1 MASPSYN
8 QPPRRVDDHKI
19 VLEPNIPQVFA
30 LKQPM
35 KGKEVGQYGSV
46 MYTAIDERKL
56 FIVAEDV
63 SDFHHT
69 MQDMQIQPAEFI
81 KVTRVKHGG
90 RGGGYS
96 IRVERVPDDG
106 DAREPVTET
115 QLERDLTRS
124 IEAQRERIAHPGAG
138 RNPAPQSAAPRTT
151 TSTNTNNRP
160 TPETAPPAT
169 AKGTM
174 TGLLAGALMASVDAY
189 VIAADYAR
197 SKGIG
202 VEMNL
207 DITGEDIRSS
217 ATAMLIQYWREDGTR

>member
-1 MASPSYN
+1 MATPGM
-8 QPPRRVDDHKI
+8 RVAGNDIKLDYG
-19 VLEPNIPQVFA
+19 VAQVFA
-30 LKQPM
+30 LKFVT
-35 KGKEVGQYGSV
+35 GKSV
-46 MYTAIDERKL
+46 ESRYPGGRVMFTAIDERKL
-56 FIVAEDV
+56 FLDDEDANDFERALNELGIGPADFV
-63 SDFHHT
+63 S
-69 MQDMQIQPAEFI
+69 
-81 KVTRVKHGG
+81 VTKIRHA
-90 RGGGYS
+90 RGGGHS
-96 IRVERVPDDG
+96 IRVEVVEDDSNG
-106 DAREPVTET
+106 RDET

-124 IEAQRERIAHPGAG
+124 IEAQRARQAQRPEAG
-138 RNPAPQSAAPRTT
+138 GRRPASQTPSRT

-189 VIAADYAR
+189 VIAADYAK
-197 SKGIG
+197 SKGIA

>member
-151 TSTNTNNRP
+151 TSTNTSNGP
-160 TPETAPPAT
+160 TITPASAKLCACLMAAVDAAIEAT
-169 AKGTM
+169 AYASRKGM
-174 TGLLAGALMASVDAY
+174 ELRFS
-189 VIAADYAR
+189 
-197 SKGIG
+197 S
-202 VEMNL
+202 
-207 DITGEDIRSS
+207 EDIRTM
-217 ATAMLIQYWREDGTR
+217 ANTLAMNGGR